1 MKKIIR
7 IMCLALL
14 MAASPLFIRNAFA
27 ETCECGAEMSQTY
40 IPTASPP
47 TCTEGGVIA
56 YVCPACGNV
65 HSYES
70 GPLGHSYDR
79 LVVEEPTCEE
89 YGLVGYVCNRCKDQY
104 QDEISPLGHDMRE
117 YVEAEPTCEEGGF
130 ATYECS
136 RCDYSDEGELPP
148 LGHLFI
154 KEETP
159 ATCTEDGKIVYKCSR
174 CFSQHEQ
181 IIKAEGHKF
190 ETTVDKAPTCTGEG
204 EHTGVCTVC
213 KETVT
218 EKEPAK
224 GHKYKY
230 ETVEPK
236 CTENGEKTGVCPV
249 CGDETKEILTAAGHK
264 FGDWMTV
271 LEPTLLKE
279 GSAERS
285 CSVCGEKESKILPQ
299 LKPDGKTI
307 AAAAAVVILGGCGAA
322 FFGLRGSAA
331 RKAAKAAKAARSAK
345 VRGGGSASLKMSKVM
360 SCLAE
365 TEENLAFEELLKEKT
380 YVDLKKP
387 GERNTDE
394 EGKPEKPEMV
404 LFSAENNDEL
414 RTGIERINAEYPN
427 AHVGAVAGEGVTEEL
442 LAWLMENET
451 LFAFARS
458 SDSQT
463 RKMVRLIMP
472 LFKPSQAG
480 GFYAENATMITEAMG
495 LPVLTAILNT
505 YVVGGDVKEAIQNRG
520 MGSADIADMIN
531 DVAGMFGLDGLA
543 NIAEAARVGSD
554 QQERISDKHK
564 AKVKII

>member
-331 RKAAKAAKAARSAK
+331 RKAARAARAAKAAKSA
-345 VRGGGSASLKMSKVM
+345 GGMITLKMSRVM
-360 SCLAE
+360 LHLNDTS
-365 TEENLAFEELLKEKT
+365 ENRVFEEFLKEKK
-380 YVDLKKP
+380 YLDIKKP
-387 GERNTDE
+387 GALSADG
-394 EGKPEKPEMV
+394 EGKNEKPDLV
-404 LFSAENNDEL
+404 LFSADSEDAL
-414 RTGIERINAEYPN
+414 RTGTEDMKTLYPDAN
-427 AHVGAVAGEGVTEEL
+427 IGVVAGENVTDEKL
-442 LAWLMENET
+442 NAMRENEA
-451 LFAFARS
+451 LFVWARS
-458 SDSQT
+458 SDSEE
-463 RKMVRLIMP
+463 RKLVRLIAP
-472 LFKPSQAG
+472 LYKPSKATG
-480 GFYAENATMITEAMG
+480 NYAENATLITEALG
-495 LPVLTAILNT
+495 LPVLTVLLNA